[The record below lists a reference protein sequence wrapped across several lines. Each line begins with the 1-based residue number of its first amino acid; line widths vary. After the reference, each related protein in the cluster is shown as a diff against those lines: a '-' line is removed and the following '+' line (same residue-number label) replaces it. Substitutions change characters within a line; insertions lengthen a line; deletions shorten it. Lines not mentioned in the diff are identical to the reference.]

1 MRNVTADNV
10 TDAVIGATSAE
21 ADPRTREVVAS
32 LVRHLHAFVRDVE
45 LQPHEWMAGI
55 EFLTATGQKCDSL
68 RQEFILLSDVLGVSM
83 LVDAL
88 ANRKTRGATEST
100 VLGPFFTEDAP
111 DVAAHASIASPGKG
125 ERLAVSGRVSDI
137 SGKPLAGAVLEVWES
152 DGDGVYDTQYAVRE
166 HPDCRGRIRT
176 SADGTFAFEAVVPVS
191 YSIPTDGPV
200 GVLLRGLGRQSFRP
214 AHVHF
219 KVSAEGYVP
228 VTTAIYVD
236 GDAYLDSDA
245 VFGVKASLVEPF
257 ETVDGVRT
265 LRRDFVLEPAV
276 VPAAV

>member
-10 TDAVIGATSAE
+10 TDAVVAATSPQTDA
-21 ADPRTREVVAS
+21 RTRDIVAS
-32 LVRHLHAFVRDVE
+32 LVRHLHAFVREVE

-55 EFLTATGQKCDSL
+55 QFLTATGQKCDAL

-88 ANRKTRGATEST
+88 ANRKPSGATEST
-100 VLGPFFTEDAP
+100 VLGPFFTDDAP
-111 DVAAHASIASPGKG
+111 DVEAGASIASPGKG
-125 ERLAVSGRVSDI
+125 ERLAVSGRVTDTA
-137 SGKPLAGAVLEVWES
+137 GTPLAGAVLEVWES

-166 HPDCRGRIRT
+166 HPDCRGRVRT
-176 SADGTFAFEAVVPVS
+176 AADGSFAFEAVVPVS

-200 GVLLRGLGRQSFRP
+200 GAMLLRLGRHTFRP

-219 KVSAEGYVP
+219 TVSADGYVP
-228 VTTAIYVD
+228 VTTAIYVE

-257 ETVDGVRT
+257 DVKDGVRT
-265 LRRDFVLEPAV
+265 LQRDFVLAPVPVPAV
-276 VPAAV
+276 A

>member
-1 MRNVTADNV
+1 VV
-10 TDAVIGATSAE
+10 GATSPASD
-21 ADPRTREVVAS
+21 ARTREVLAS

-55 EFLTATGQKCDSL
+55 EFLTATGQKCDAL

-88 ANRKTRGATEST
+88 ANRKHSGATEST
-100 VLGPFFTEDAP
+100 VLGPFFTADAP

-125 ERLAVSGRVSDI
+125 ERLAISGRVSDI
-137 SGKPLAGAVLEVWES
+137 SGKPLGGAVLEVWES
-152 DGDGVYDTQYAVRE
+152 DGDGMYDTQYAVRE

-176 SADGTFAFEAVVPVS
+176 AADGTFAFEAVVPVS

-200 GVLLRGLGRQSFRP
+200 GALLLRLGRHTFRP

-219 KVSAEGYVP
+219 KVAADGYVP
-228 VTTAIYVD
+228 VTTAIYVE
-236 GDAYLDSDA
+236 GDEYLDSDA

-257 ETVDGVRT
+257 EVVDGIRT

-276 VPAAV
+276 VAAAV